1 RPVGDADAFL
11 VELFKHF
18 FVGNFFVHQFS
29 SARISSMRFFA
40 INLAS
45 KGTARLSILPLSWAT
60 MSCAFQAIP
69 EREASGSLPELLIHL
84 AFRYAASHSGLVEL

>member
-1 RPVGDADAFL
+1 
-11 VELFKHF
+11 
-18 FVGNFFVHQFS
+18 
-29 SARISSMRFFA
+29 MRFFA

-69 EREASGSLPELLIHL
+69 EREASGSLPDCRRADRVGVRRLSQLD
-84 AFRYAASHSGLVEL
+84 

>member
-1 RPVGDADAFL
+1 
-11 VELFKHF
+11 
-18 FVGNFFVHQFS
+18 
-29 SARISSMRFFA
+29 MRFFA

-69 EREASGSLPELLIHL
+69 EEHQVLYLSFIHL